1 MTAEISRLLF
11 AKEFYQIV
19 HDLFNTLEKKRDKL
33 LIKIEKNKEGTINGK
48 INGEPAT
55 PYNLENFFIRN
66 LKDTEYDC
74 VRWNS
79 KSKSYQ
85 NIINCL
91 PRDSFEN
98 KKAIYIIYKNKE
110 IKQAENKSNE
120 EAIGK

>member
-1 MTAEISRLLF
+1 MVAEIYKLLY

-19 HDLFNTLEKKRDKL
+19 HGLFDTLEKKRDKL
-33 LIKIEKNKEGTINGK
+33 LIKIEKNQEGIINGK
-48 INGEPAT
+48 INWEPVT
-55 PYNLENFFIRN
+55 PYNLENFFIHN

-85 NIINCL
+85 NINNCL
-91 PRDSFEN
+91 PRDSFED

-110 IKQAENKSNE
+110 TNQAENKSIE
-120 EAIGK
+120 ELIGA